1 MRGESSVA
9 RIIRAFT
16 FELLDRL
23 GNVIARLAE
32 IPDIDISVR
41 DSIGLQFVPPEM
53 EFDQFPAEDDSLGMF
68 MTPAPDDT
76 AGAPQRSMWLGGPVI
91 IDSGT
96 NERRPFVYLSARA
109 DQTHPDRGHTQAQMF
124 ASQVGPEATVTLGNT
139 DLGGGDNSAFGF
151 LSVANVLAEIARV
164 AVQSTPSGAGRDVF
178 CRLSAGDRVFA
189 RVRDDPDGNREILLS
204 LDAAD
209 DFDVVLGENN
219 FRATYGAG
227 RFVGVSGLSA
237 HLVHDDGVIKVGLGA
252 IDLDRTG
259 AADTAHI
266 GLLDAAGDEVVQLRA
281 GSGASEA
288 LLQIREI
295 GTDSSIRVRH
305 GGAGQPL
312 EHVASTP
319 ETAPVLA
326 GRNNWAPL
334 VNEELLVT
342 SARFS
347 TGALRKFVT
356 YAGGFRND
364 TGAASVA
371 GTVIANI
378 PAGYEP
384 IGGVH
389 RVQVGWGATSGQ
401 LCVLDFKPDRDVVL
415 VDQSAG
421 IPNGQQIHARGVSWW
436 A

>member
-204 LDAAD
+204 LDAAE

-227 RFVGVSGLSA
+227 RFIGVSGLSA
-237 HLVHDDGVIKVGLGA
+237 HLVHDAGQLKVTPTDLIGQRNGGA
-252 IDLDRTG
+252 EEPIATAIRALVPTVAGITQVTTRVYRYTGEAGFTRAFVSLVGRVTNNTG
-259 AADTAHI
+259 AAITPPFT
-266 GLLDAAGDEVVQLRA
+266 
-281 GSGASEA
+281 
-288 LLQIREI
+288 I
-295 GTDSSIRVRH
+295 GTVPAEFRPPTLHEYLSSV
-305 GGAGQPL
+305 
-312 EHVASTP
+312 
-319 ETAPVLA
+319 
-326 GRNNWAPL
+326 
-334 VNEELLVT
+334 
-342 SARFS
+342 
-347 TGALRKFVT
+347 
-356 YAGGFRND
+356 
-364 TGAASVA
+364 
-371 GTVIANI
+371 
-378 PAGYEP
+378 
-384 IGGVH
+384 
-389 RVQVGWGATSGQ
+389 
-401 LCVLDFKPDRDVVL
+401 
-415 VDQSAG
+415 
-421 IPNGQQIHARGVSWW
+421 NGQTNTLVGMRVTATGDIVLQSTQAANWPDTTRINLATTWETNI
-436 A
+436 